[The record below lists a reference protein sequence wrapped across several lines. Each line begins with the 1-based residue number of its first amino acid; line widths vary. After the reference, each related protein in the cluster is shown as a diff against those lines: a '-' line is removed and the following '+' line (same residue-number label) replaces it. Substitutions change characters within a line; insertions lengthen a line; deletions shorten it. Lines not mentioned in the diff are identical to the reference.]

1 MQDRG
6 DEPEPAREQGR
17 QGEWFEY
24 AVTVGRLTARPI
36 HPLGWLALMA
46 CVAVSVVLGL
56 VVGRPLL
63 RINLFLGIGGMGA
76 TTLLPLLLFFRLV
89 VTKGRRKY

>member
-6 DEPEPAREQGR
+6 DEPEAAREQGR

-24 AVTVGRLTARPI
+24 AVTVGRFTAWPI

-46 CVAVSVVLGL
+46 CVAVPIVLGL
-56 VVGRPLL
+56 AVVRPLL
-63 RINLFLGIGGMGA
+63 RINLFLGVGCMVA
-76 TTLLPLLLFFRLV
+76 TTLLPLLLLTRLV
-89 VTKGRRKY
+89 VAKGRRKY